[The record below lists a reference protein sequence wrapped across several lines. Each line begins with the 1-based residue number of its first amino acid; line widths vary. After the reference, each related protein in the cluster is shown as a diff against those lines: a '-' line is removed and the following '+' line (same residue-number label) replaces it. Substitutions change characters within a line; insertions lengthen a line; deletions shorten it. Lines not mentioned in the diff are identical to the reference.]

1 LTGKECCVRNKP
13 IFSVL
18 FSLAVLLAT
27 PALAC
32 RPFGSYQLVEDKTG
46 GIWFTEGDNNAVSR
60 LAPDGSVKAYPLPT
74 KNAEPSALTLDRRGN
89 VWFVE
94 MDGGKI
100 GRLAPNGRV
109 QEFPTRDGHPGMV
122 AVDRRGEAWFTQMSG
137 HENASDEHA
146 GHGSAM
152 VAKVARIDRQEKVH
166 DFPLREGWPTSLAFD
181 RQDRAWVTILVPGRN
196 GDQPKGRL
204 ARLSRDGQWTT
215 EAAWENSC
223 PSNLT
228 PVAGGLAF
236 SDHCRFVLGRI
247 AAGELTEQKLPDGTY
262 IQQMSAA
269 PDGVLWFSGD
279 QRGRLGRIAP
289 DGAVAYLPER
299 PGSDDQIMAVKVLRN
314 GEVVFSEFYNY
325 NINRRTRSG
334 EYVEHLV
341 NIEERQGSREV
352 RDGEVCYVQFAARIA
367 GKAEMDRKRAEEVRS
382 GRFKPDGAGTE
393 KLVEQKCLA
402 CHDARRLL
410 LSRRSDWTPSLSR
423 MHSYRQLRGIAP
435 LTPEETSQ
443 LVRYFNKY
451 YGLGRQSESSR
462 EVGSM
467 MR

>member
-1 LTGKECCVRNKP
+1 VRKQV
-13 IFSVL
+13 IFPVL

-60 LAPDGSVKAYPLPT
+60 LAPDGSVKAYALPT

-100 GRLAPNGRV
+100 GRLAPDGRIR
-109 QEFPTRDGHPGMV
+109 EFPTRDGHPGMV

-137 HENASDEHA
+137 HENGNNSDSDEHA

-152 VAKVARIDRQEKVH
+152 IAKVGRIDRQGKMH
-166 DFPLREGWPTSLAFD
+166 DFPVREGWPTSLAFD
-181 RQDRAWVTILVPGRN
+181 RQDRAWVTILVPGYN
-196 GDQPKGRL
+196 GGQPKGQL
-204 ARLSRDGQWTT
+204 ATLSRDGQWTAV
-215 EAAWENSC
+215 AAWENSC

-236 SDHCRFVLGRI
+236 SDHCRFALGRI
-247 AAGELTEQKLPDGTY
+247 AADGKLGEQKLPDGTY

-299 PGSDDQIMAVKVLRN
+299 PASDDQVMAIKVLRN
-314 GEVVFSEFYNY
+314 GDLVFSEFYNY
-325 NINRRTRSG
+325 NINRRTKNG
-334 EYVEHLV
+334 DYVEHLV
-341 NIEERQGSREV
+341 NIEERRGSREV

-367 GKAEMDRKRAEEVRS
+367 GKAEMDKKRAEEVRS
-382 GRFKPDGAGTE
+382 GRFKADGAGTE
-393 KLVEQKCLA
+393 RLVEQKCLV

-410 LSRRSDWTPSLSR
+410 LSRRSDWTPSLTR
-423 MHSYRQLRGIAP
+423 MHSYRQLRGVAP
-435 LTPEETSQ
+435 LTPEETTR
-443 LVRYFNKY
+443 LVRYFNTY
-451 YGLGRQSESSR
+451 YGLAR
-462 EVGSM
+462 
-467 MR
+467 